1 MRAIGVRAAWLLV
14 TTLLL
19 AAGPQVAAAGSPVSG
34 APDQQNAGFLGAGQS
49 LDEAI
54 KKGQYL
60 ARAGDCVAC
69 HTKHDGELFAG
80 GLPMPT
86 PFGTL
91 YSPNI
96 TPDAQWGIGK
106 WSADDFYNMLHT
118 GHSRDG
124 TLLYPAMPFP
134 AYTKVT
140 RADSDALFAYLSSL
154 KPVHV
159 ANRVNELRF
168 PYDNRSLLIGWRA
181 LFFREGEYQPDPTKS
196 AQWNRGAYLVEGL
209 GHCGTCHTAINALG
223 GSSDQAF
230 AGGLI
235 PMQNWYAPSLTL
247 NKEAG
252 LGNWKLDDIGALL
265 QGGESS
271 HGAVYGPMSEVVE
284 NSLQYMNDADIQAMA
299 VYLKTLPDR
308 NEPRAKRQAAG
319 VSEDVLT
326 RGHSVYTAHC
336 ATCHLASGLGQPPS
350 YPPLAGNPSI
360 EMQSA
365 VNPIRMVL
373 NGGFPPE
380 TARNSQ
386 PYGMPPFAQ
395 VMSDE
400 DVAAVVTYIRVAW
413 GNHGQPVTIGE
424 VNTLRAAPLL
434 D

>member
-1 MRAIGVRAAWLLV
+1 VKASGGAAR
-14 TTLLL
+14 TALLL
-19 AAGPQVAAAGSPVSG
+19 AAMLMLSAGPPGLAATVAPVSDSTDTPG
-34 APDQQNAGFLGAGQS
+34 PGFLGTGQS
-49 LDEAI
+49 LEQAI
-54 KKGQYL
+54 KKGEYL

-69 HTKHDGELFAG
+69 HTKHDGALFAG
-80 GLPMPT
+80 GLAMPT

-96 TPDAQWGIGK
+96 TPDAEWGIGK
-106 WSADDFYNMLHT
+106 WTADDFYKMLHT

-181 LFFREGEYQPDPTKS
+181 LFFREGEYQPDAS
-196 AQWNRGAYLVEGL
+196 QSEQWNRGAYLVEGL

-252 LGNWKLDDIGALL
+252 LGDWKLDDICALL
-265 QGGESS
+265 QGGQSS
-271 HGAVYGPMSEVVE
+271 HGAVYGPMAEVVE
-284 NSLQYMNDADIQAMA
+284 NSLQYMSDADIQAMA
-299 VYLKTLPDR
+299 VYLKTLADR
-308 NEPRAKRQAAG
+308 NEPRARRAATG
-319 VSEDVLT
+319 VSEDVLA
-326 RGHSVYTAHC
+326 RGHSIYTARC
-336 ATCHLASGLGQPPS
+336 SACHLASGLGQPPS

-380 TARNSQ
+380 DNPQSPAVRN
-386 PYGMPPFAQ
+386 
-395 VMSDE
+395 
-400 DVAAVVTYIRVAW
+400 AA
-413 GNHGQPVTIGE
+413 
-424 VNTLRAAPLL
+424 LRAGHVG
-434 D
+434 